1 MGAEAPW
8 PIPGEPEGRDRRPP
22 PPAWARWRDLPGV
35 CLRPD
40 CLKRTVGAAIVVG
53 SLLFLINQLDVVLAG
68 HATALTWVKVGLTY
82 LVPFCVSNYGL
93 LVASRRR
100 A

>member
-1 MGAEAPW
+1 MDAHVDSGRNEAEGHERRLAPL
-8 PIPGEPEGRDRRPP
+8 
-22 PPAWARWRDLPGV
+22 AWESWRQLPQV
-35 CLRPD
+35 CLRAD
-40 CLKRTVGAAIVVG
+40 CLRRTAGAAIVVG

-68 HATALTWVKVGLTY
+68 HATVLTWVKVGLTY